1 MRGYEIADEKS
12 HKFYNR
18 QIKKLHERMLQM
30 IHPCR
35 NTASPIITVSGKKP
49 VRASRDGSM
58 PSAEMSSQPRAGD
71 IIN

>member
-30 IHPCR
+30 IHPLQKHRKPHHHCQR
-35 NTASPIITVSGKKP
+35 KKTG
-49 VRASRDGSM
+49 ACQS
-58 PSAEMSSQPRAGD
+58 
-71 IIN
+71 